1 MPQVLLQSIECDSF
15 IGGYFMALRAKLG
28 ELKRMAAPIF
38 NVAIVIALCVAAVWL
53 LPAITAAL
61 LLGVIAAIFL
71 HQFVIAHLKYNTR
84 LAIFWAGM
92 GVTADAAYA
101 KLNDRAPV
109 TVVKALAKVVEG
121 AVKLADGLIKA
132 VNLPVMNVRAKV
144 AAFTPDFLWALI
156 VMLLA
161 LMLYNMMKK
170 R

>member
-1 MPQVLLQSIECDSF
+1 
-15 IGGYFMALRAKLG
+15 MALRVKLV
-28 ELKRMAAPIF
+28 ELKRLAAPIF
-38 NVAIVIALCVAAVWL
+38 NVAVVVAICVAAVWL
-53 LPAITAAL
+53 LPAHTSAL
-61 LLGVIAAIFL
+61 VLGVIAAIFL
-71 HQFVIAHLKYNTR
+71 HHFVVAQFQHNTR
-84 LAIFWAGM
+84 LALFWAGI

-156 VMLLA
+156 LMLLV
-161 LMLYNMMKK
+161 LMLIKMVKK

>member
-1 MPQVLLQSIECDSF
+1 
-15 IGGYFMALRAKLG
+15 MALRAKLV

-38 NVAIVIALCVAAVWL
+38 NIAVVIAICVAAVWL
-53 LPAITAAL
+53 LPAHTSAL

-71 HQFVIAHLKYNTR
+71 HQFVVAQFQYNTR
-84 LAIFWAGM
+84 LALLWAGL

-101 KLNDRAPV
+101 KLNDMAPV
-109 TVVKALAKVVEG
+109 TVVRALAKVVEG

-156 VMLLA
+156 LMLLA
-161 LMLYNMMKK
+161 LMLFNMMRKK

>member
-1 MPQVLLQSIECDSF
+1 
-15 IGGYFMALRAKLG
+15 MALRAKLV
-28 ELKRMAAPIF
+28 ELKRLAAPIF
-38 NVAIVIALCVAAVWL
+38 NVAIVIAICVAAVWL
-53 LPAITAAL
+53 LPAHTSAL

-71 HQFVIAHLKYNTR
+71 HQFVVAHFRHNTR
-84 LAIFWAGM
+84 LALFWAGM

-101 KLNDRAPV
+101 KLNDMAPV
-109 TVVKALAKVVEG
+109 TVVRALAKVVQG

-132 VNLPVMNVRAKV
+132 VNLPVVNVRAKV

-161 LMLYNMMKK
+161 LMLFNMMRK